1 MSGSSPKKPTPVLTT
16 PTSRSQQARSFLT
29 SDAEEKQAEVTTA
42 KPKASAANDRK
53 QKAAAR
59 FMADHGITDASTLD
73 FTRINCDIPK
83 SLHKWLNV
91 YARSSD
97 DYLGLFYAY

>member
-59 FMADHGITDASTLD
+59 FMADHGITDQHWILRESIVI
-73 FTRINCDIPK
+73 F
-83 SLHKWLNV
+83 LNLCTNGLTSMHAQV
-91 YARSSD
+91 TTIAR
-97 DYLGLFYAY
+97 

>member
-1 MSGSSPKKPTPVLTT
+1 M
-16 PTSRSQQARSFLT
+16 T

-97 DYLGLFYAY
+97 DYSSMTEIVLELLGKFAKENGYTVPK